1 MLASAVGSD
10 EVVTVWDLH
19 VTMRRHTDFVLCQRC
34 LALYQVDDLRQDLPT
49 QA

>member
-1 MLASAVGSD
+1 VLASSVGSD

-34 LALYQVDDLRQDLPT
+34 LALYPVDVLRQPART
-49 QA
+49 